1 MHASIL
7 TVFRQKQ
14 LILQQGKHPVSRT
27 FLKLSALSMPVPG
40 LFNVLTKKRLIKS
53 TAVYFET
60 DSWEGTG

>member
-7 TVFRQKQ
+7 TVFTQKQ
-14 LILQQGKHPVSRT
+14 LILQQGKHPVSGM

-40 LFNVLTKKRLIKS
+40 LLNVLIKKGLIKS